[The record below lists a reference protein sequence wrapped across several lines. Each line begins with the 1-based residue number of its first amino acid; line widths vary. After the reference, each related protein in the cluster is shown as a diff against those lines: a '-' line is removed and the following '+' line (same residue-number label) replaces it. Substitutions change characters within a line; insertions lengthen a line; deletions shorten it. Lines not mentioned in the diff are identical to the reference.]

1 MTRESDNRARQRER
15 PGGENRKDGE
25 PWEGGKQRTRESVRR
40 NTARTGGEGKEKALA
55 GVGRQSPGPR
65 NGRQERSTLSEF
77 LSPPVLDAGDV
88 HPEVAPGERSG
99 QDRQHCL
106 PAALQV
112 SASHLPESRA
122 PVPSVSPPEW
132 GQSRESHFPSA
143 TLEFTAQEIT
153 SDNKSTLCCVSG
165 CAWALWS
172 TGQRIVTFGEGS
184 M

>member
-1 MTRESDNRARQRER
+1 MTTEPGKEESRENQGVSEEKHGQNWRGR
-15 PGGENRKDGE
+15 
-25 PWEGGKQRTRESVRR
+25 
-40 NTARTGGEGKEKALA
+40 EGKGFGWCVQAE
-55 GVGRQSPGPR
+55 PR
-65 NGRQERSTLSEF
+65 AQKWEQERSTLSEF

-112 SASHLPESRA
+112 SASHPPESRA